1 MFHYTRLSTARFG
14 AHDSSGFHREFVHLR
29 IAPASGGS
37 APDALDLAQVQQIV
51 AGIQAAEMLQALL
64 PAFDV
69 HPYSFQVGRGRALQQ
84 AKVRAPKH
92 RKQFE
97 RL

>member
-1 MFHYTRLSTARFG
+1 MESAAPPGRVDAARTPG
-14 AHDSSGFHREFVHLR
+14 ASYARRTPS
-29 IAPASGGS
+29 ASGDS

-84 AKVRAPKH
+84 AKVRTPKH

-97 RL
+97 RF

>member
-1 MFHYTRLSTARFG
+1 
-14 AHDSSGFHREFVHLR
+14 
-29 IAPASGGS
+29 
-37 APDALDLAQVQQIV
+37 V

-69 HPYSFQVGRGRALQQ
+69 HPYSFQVGRGRTLQQ